1 MRSDKNRTMP
11 SARAAIARTEYLPE
25 FGRAVRIREFDRPMM
40 SDDVETAQTVGYMD
54 EIAAA
59 DARDPAVAD
68 AATEALEI
76 AGLDSDSPAVDKAR
90 AIFWWLKGTVRYV
103 PTPGTSPLV
112 DQTLITPC
120 TVLAM
125 PEPIGDCP
133 QFSMLANAMFRVLC
147 MNSLFVTIAAADEF
161 PDQWS
166 HIYNTVEVAPGVY
179 MPFDSSNGPEPGA
192 EYSRPYKRRVWPRIS
207 ASDCERKNDMVR
219 SSRRTAAP
227 GMRNRVLR
235 GTLGDTVCD
244 DSGNC
249 YDTDTGT
256 QLTCM
261 TANGQYALASDPACS
276 GASLPGYVPS
286 TQSPAPGGA
295 AASSNPLTALINAA
309 ASVGTA
315 LGTSALKTQAKPY
328 YITGPNGQQVLY
340 NPATGTAAST
350 ASAISPTLL
359 LVGGLILGGAL
370 LLGGKR

>member
-1 MRSDKNRTMP
+1 
-11 SARAAIARTEYLPE
+11 
-25 FGRAVRIREFDRPMM
+25 
-40 SDDVETAQTVGYMD
+40 
-54 EIAAA
+54 
-59 DARDPAVAD
+59 
-68 AATEALEI
+68 
-76 AGLDSDSPAVDKAR
+76 
-90 AIFWWLKGTVRYV
+90 
-103 PTPGTSPLV
+103 
-112 DQTLITPC
+112 
-120 TVLAM
+120 
-125 PEPIGDCP
+125 
-133 QFSMLANAMFRVLC
+133 
-147 MNSLFVTIAAADEF
+147 
-161 PDQWS
+161 
-166 HIYNTVEVAPGVY
+166 
-179 MPFDSSNGPEPGA
+179 
-192 EYSRPYKRRVWPRIS
+192 
-207 ASDCERKNDMVR
+207 MVR